1 MFANIRASHPSP
13 TPPRVQRPR
22 SRRSRALCAVA
33 AAGLVLPLSAC
44 GTSEAGGGGST
55 LKVGYI
61 APLSG
66 PAALYAGGFTS
77 GVESAVKDHGRS
89 GGWKIKLTKGD
100 DASDP
105 ATSTQVCQRFVNQ
118 DHVDLIVA
126 GQPAA
131 NAQACRAVAAV
142 RKIPY
147 VSFSTGATEFCFP
160 NMWNYGPSPKQ
171 AALPLIEYLLSHGSK
186 RFYLMGTDSASPKAT
201 FAIVKAQIEAKGGT
215 VAGTGYE
222 PLGTSDFSPDISK
235 IVSSGADTVF
245 SAVVA
250 GDNITYHKQF
260 AANAGTERLTQ
271 GDMQMVTK
279 TARALGS
286 ASAGVI
292 SAGPSD
298 PADRGAANAA
308 YLAALKT
315 TAPNVN
321 PGDAVL
327 SYQGMMLVTKAID
340 TLATGKKPS
349 SAQLGAAL
357 SAATADTPSGKVT
370 AAANRYV
377 TMPMRIWKVGSN
389 GSASTVLNTVPSAD
403 PAVGCK
409 R

>member
-1 MFANIRASHPSP
+1 MFANIGARHPFP
-13 TPPRVQRPR
+13 ALTRVPRPPAF
-22 SRRSRALCAVA
+22 RSRALYAL
-33 AAGLVLPLSAC
+33 AAGLLLPLAAC
-44 GTSEAGGGGST
+44 GTSEAGGGST

-77 GVESAVKDHGRS
+77 GVESAVKDHGKS
-89 GGWKIKLTKGD
+89 GGWKIKLMKGD

-131 NAQACRAVAAV
+131 NAQACRAVAAT

-147 VSFSTGATEFCFP
+147 VSFATGATEFCFP
-160 NMWNYGPSPKQ
+160 NMWSYGPSPKQ
-171 AALPLIEYLLSHGSK
+171 AALPLIDYLLTHGSK
-186 RFYLMGTDSASPKAT
+186 KFYLMGTDSASPKAT

-215 VAGTGYE
+215 VAGTGFE
-222 PLGTSDFSPDISK
+222 PLGTSDFSPDVSK

-260 AANAGTERLTQ
+260 AANAGTDRLTQ

-279 TARALGS
+279 TARALGP
-286 ASAGVI
+286 AAAGVI
-292 SAGPSD
+292 YAGPYD
-298 PADRGAANAA
+298 PADQNAANST

-315 TAPNVN
+315 AAPNVN
-321 PGDAVL
+321 PGDAIL

-340 TLATGKKPS
+340 ALATGKKPS
-349 SAQLGAAL
+349 SAELGTAL

>member
-1 MFANIRASHPSP
+1 MFANIGASHPSP
-13 TPPRVQRPR
+13 TPPRIQRPPAFR
-22 SRRSRALCAVA
+22 SRVLCAVA
-33 AAGLVLPLSAC
+33 AALLLPLAAC
-44 GTSEAGGGGST
+44 GTSEAGDGGST

-66 PAALYAGGFTS
+66 TAALYAGGFTG
-77 GVESAVKDHGRS
+77 GVESAVKVHDRS

-142 RKIPY
+142 RKVPY
-147 VSFSTGATEFCFP
+147 ISFSTGATEFCFP

-171 AALPLIEYLLSHGSK
+171 AALPLIDHLLAHGSK
-186 RFYLMGTDSASPKAT
+186 KFYLMGTDSASPKAT
-201 FAIVKAQIEAKGGT
+201 FAIVRAQIQAKGGT
-215 VAGTGYE
+215 VVGTGYE
-222 PLGTSDFSPDISK
+222 TLGTSDFSPDISK
-235 IVSSGADTVF
+235 IISSGADTVF

-260 AANAGTERLTQ
+260 AANAGTARLIQ

-286 ASAGVI
+286 AAAGVVY
-292 SAGPSD
+292 AGPYDQS
-298 PADRGAANAA
+298 AQNAANTT

-315 TAPNVN
+315 AAPNVN
-321 PGDAVL
+321 PGDAIL
-327 SYQGMMLVTKAID
+327 SYQGMTLVTKAID
-340 TLATGKKPS
+340 TLAKGEKPS
-349 SAQLGAAL
+349 SAKLGAAL

-409 R
+409 Q